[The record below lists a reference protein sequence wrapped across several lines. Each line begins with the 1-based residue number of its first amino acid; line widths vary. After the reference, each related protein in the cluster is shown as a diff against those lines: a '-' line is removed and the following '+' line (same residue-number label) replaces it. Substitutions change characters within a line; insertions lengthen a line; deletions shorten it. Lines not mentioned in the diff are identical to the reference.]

1 MHAPRNT
8 RKLVAVLTQTWS
20 GQPHQA
26 HGHAAAS
33 APPNKTH
40 SAVTRDTC
48 ALVGTGCGE
57 AECSGPVCRLARRL
71 NWREAKGSALVKGG
85 DMISCS
91 GKGRLEVTAVEPTK
105 KGRWAVAMV
114 RYV

>member
-1 MHAPRNT
+1 MHATGDT
-8 RKLVAVLTQTWS
+8 RKLVAVLMHACS
-20 GQPHQA
+20 GQPHHA
-26 HGHAAAS
+26 HGHAAAR
-33 APPNKTH
+33 APPEKNH
-40 SAVTRDTC
+40 SAVRSDAR
-48 ALVGTGCGE
+48 ALVGQ
-57 AECSGPVCRLARRL
+57 AAVRQSAAASVCRLARRL

>member
-1 MHAPRNT
+1 
-8 RKLVAVLTQTWS
+8 
-20 GQPHQA
+20 
-26 HGHAAAS
+26 
-33 APPNKTH
+33 
-40 SAVTRDTC
+40 
-48 ALVGTGCGE
+48 
-57 AECSGPVCRLARRL
+57 VCRLARRL